1 MRNYT
6 AGAGKPAWLKKRLP
20 TGGDYAKVTRLL
32 AEAKLHTVCQEA
44 CCPNMFECFSKD
56 TATFMILGD
65 QCTRHCRFCNVTA
78 LPPMAVDPLEPARV
92 ARAVQELGLHYVV
105 VTSVTRDDLPDGGAA
120 HFAAVIQALKKL
132 EKIQSIRVEVLI
144 PDFKG
149 DVTALKTVVDAQ
161 PDVIN
166 HNIETVADLYSRVR
180 PEAVYQRSLDLIS
193 NAKKLNPDMP
203 AKSGI
208 MVGLGETELQ
218 LEKAMQD
225 LHDHGCDIL
234 TMGQYLQ
241 PTKNHLP
248 VEKYYPPAEFEQL
261 GQTARNIGFT
271 KVAAG
276 PFVRS
281 SYRAEELF
289 QQLDIPHKPN
299 PDERSTYRRLG
310 IPTITGT
317 LDLPWQ
323 VCPQYPSLLQSVYA
337 RKAEKGQSYYE
348 FSHIND

>member
-1 MRNYT
+1 MRNQT
-6 AGAGKPAWLKKRLP
+6 VGAGKPVWLKKRLP
-20 TGGDYAKVTRLL
+20 RGGDYAQVTRLL

-44 CCPNMFECFSKD
+44 SCPNMFECFSKS

-65 QCTRHCRFCNVTA
+65 QCTRHCRFCNITA
-78 LPPMAVDPLEPARV
+78 RPPQAVDPREPARV
-92 ARAVQELGLHYVV
+92 VRAVQELGLHYVV
-105 VTSVTRDDLPDGGAA
+105 VTSVTRDDLHDGGAA
-120 HFAAVIQALKKL
+120 HFAAVILALKKM
-132 EKIQSIRVEVLI
+132 KKDRGQPIRVEVLI

-149 DVTALKTVVDAQ
+149 ESTALKTVVDAQ

-166 HNIETVADLYSRVR
+166 HNIETVADLYPRVR

-193 NAKKLNPDMP
+193 NVKKINPDMP
-203 AKSGI
+203 TKSGI
-208 MVGLGETELQ
+208 MVGLGETVRQ
-218 LEKAMQD
+218 LKKTMQD
-225 LHDHGCDIL
+225 LHDHGCDLL

-261 GQTARNIGFT
+261 EQIARNIGFT

-289 QQLDIPHKPN
+289 QEPNIPVETK
-299 PDERSTYRRLG
+299 T
-310 IPTITGT
+310 
-317 LDLPWQ
+317 
-323 VCPQYPSLLQSVYA
+323 
-337 RKAEKGQSYYE
+337 
-348 FSHIND
+348 